1 MRAVDEVL
9 ACDDRLVAF
18 TMTWRGSGADGGGEL
33 ALPIGNVYVVEGGRV
48 AHLDQ
53 YDPDDR
59 QAMIARY
66 AELGGGSDPSA
77 TTPEHNRTD

>member
-59 QAMIARY
+59 RAMIARY